1 MRAKKYFQHVA
12 MGVVSCDKQQWEPV
26 SLYFNTGSYEKCFIS
41 PVERNVAQYPLRGL
55 FFHHISP
62 FIMILILTSNR
73 FFSRFLFIPACCF
86 VRLAENEKFSL
97 FFHSKYIGKFMRI
110 KRTKKSCDKSYTWSW
125 IYGWRKAVDD
135 EFLSHARVINSLSK
149 EIERLFLEQRNLI
162 VKMFI
167 KNQWY
172 N

>member
-1 MRAKKYFQHVA
+1 MRACVTLFQYGQLWKMLYLSGRKKCCAISPQGLIFSPYL
-12 MGVVSCDKQQWEPV
+12 
-26 SLYFNTGSYEKCFIS
+26 SLYNDINFNFQSI
-41 PVERNVAQYPLRGL
+41 
-55 FFHHISP
+55 
-62 FIMILILTSNR
+62 
-73 FFSRFLFIPACCF
+73 FFSLSFHTCLLLCA
-86 VRLAENEKFSL
+86 FSWKWKIFTF

-110 KRTKKSCDKSYTWSW
+110 KRTKKSCEKSYTWSW